1 MAKLTWEEFIEAVE
15 RLKMA
20 QVPVTT
26 LNIRTEIGRGSYS
39 TIQKF
44 IQKLASDEPDAGIG
58 QPFRTREP
66 LRSPLP
72 EIKKK
77 EEWEGKVPEWFQQV
91 TQTFAREVSFA
102 AYTWVQQEVDSVV
115 MTQALEVNDAEDRVQ
130 ELEASVKEFQ
140 TQLERMAGDCDVL
153 QGENQRLK
161 VHNFDLQQEKEDVQ
175 RQLLLAQTRANEE
188 ERKSIE
194 AQTKAAQ
201 SSSLVLSLERA
212 LEAERSEKES
222 LSLKVEKLQREY
234 AEVVARLD
242 EVKGQSQTTGG
253 RIEALEKRN
262 QQLLEQ
268 LARERT
274 AMATAQAQALRE
286 KSRAEELQSRIR
298 RG

>member
-1 MAKLTWEEFIEAVE
+1 MAKLTWEEFINAVE

-44 IQKLASDEPDAGIG
+44 IQKLASDEPDAGLG
-58 QPFRTREP
+58 QPLRTREP

-115 MTQALEVNDAEDRVQ
+115 MTQVLEVNDAEDRVQ

-140 TQLERMAGDCDVL
+140 TQLSRMAGEYEVL

-161 VHNFDLQQEKEDVQ
+161 INNFDLQQEKEDVQ

-194 AQTKAAQ
+194 AQTKAAH
-201 SSSLVLSLERA
+201 SSSLVLSLERV
-212 LEAERSEKES
+212 LEAERSEKEG
-222 LSLKVEKLQREY
+222 LLLKLEKLQREY
-234 AEVVARLD
+234 TEVLARLD

>member
-44 IQKLASDEPDAGIG
+44 IQKLASDAPDTGIG
-58 QPFRTREP
+58 QSVRTREP
-66 LRSPLP
+66 LRVPLP
-72 EIKKK
+72 EMKKK

-130 ELEASVKEFQ
+130 ELEVSVKEFQ
-140 TQLERMAGDCDVL
+140 IQLERLAGECEVL

-194 AQTKAAQ
+194 AQTRAAQ
-201 SSSLVLSLERA
+201 SSSMVLSLERA
-212 LEAERSEKES
+212 LEAERSEKDS
-222 LSLKVEKLQREY
+222 LVLKFEKVQREY
-234 AEVVARLD
+234 AEALARLD
-242 EVKGQSQTTGG
+242 EVKGQNTGG

-286 KSRAEELQSRIR
+286 KSRAEELQSRMR

>member
-1 MAKLTWEEFIEAVE
+1 MAKLTWEEFIDAVE
-15 RLKMA
+15 RLKTA
-20 QVPVTT
+20 QVPVTI
-26 LNIRTEIGRGSYS
+26 LNIRTEVGRGSYS

-44 IQKLASDEPDAGIG
+44 IQKLASEEPETGVGATV
-58 QPFRTREP
+58 RSREP

-72 EIKKK
+72 ETKKK
-77 EEWEGKVPEWFQQV
+77 EAWEGKVPDWFQQV

-115 MTQALEVNDAEDRVQ
+115 MTQVLEVNEAEDRVQ
-130 ELEASVKEFQ
+130 ELETSAREL
-140 TQLERMAGDCDVL
+140 QLQLDRVAGECELL

-161 VHNFDLQQEKEDVQ
+161 NHTFDLQQEKEELQ

-194 AQTKAAQ
+194 AQTRAAQ
-201 SSSLVLSLERA
+201 SASLVLSLERA
-212 LEAERSEKES
+212 LEAERSEKDS
-222 LSLKVEKLQREY
+222 LVLKFEKLQREY
-234 AEVVARLD
+234 ADALVRLD
-242 EVKGQSQTTGG
+242 EVKGQTQNTGG